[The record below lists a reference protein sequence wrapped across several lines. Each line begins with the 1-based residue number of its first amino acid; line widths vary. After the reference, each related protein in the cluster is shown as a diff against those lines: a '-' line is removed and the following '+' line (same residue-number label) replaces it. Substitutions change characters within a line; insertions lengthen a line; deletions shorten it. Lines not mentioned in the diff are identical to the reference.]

1 METDFQGH
9 TKSLA
14 PDTGS
19 LGQGKGSRGMLSQ
32 QKNRAQF
39 TAGPGKVRRDMLG
52 WKNSTVQEISHEL
65 HRQIPDHRGEPDP
78 QPKEIPDRL
87 GN

>member
-32 QKNRAQF
+32 QKRGPSLLRDQARSEETCRAGKTPQF
-39 TAGPGKVRRDMLG
+39 RK
-52 WKNSTVQEISHEL
+52 
-65 HRQIPDHRGEPDP
+65 
-78 QPKEIPDRL
+78 
-87 GN
+87 